1 MKIIEKSKMPDGTL
15 IQLED
20 WHDKNTKDY
29 NDLYGYVIGVYPVAK
44 NSGRLGWVK
53 SGERFRISI
62 SYNKFANYTD
72 EMVLNDFEAL
82 KNGEKTLSDLKDHFF
97 NNFKDQFY
105 LGIIDFEPWQPLQRM
120 PAGSLPAAVLWVEFT
135 PKIKNR
141 RLPG

>member
-1 MKIIEKSKMPDGTL
+1 MKIIEISAMPDGTE

-44 NSGRLGWVK
+44 NSGRFGWVK
-53 SGERFRISI
+53 SGGKFRISI
-62 SYNKFANYTD
+62 SYNKYANYTD
-72 EMVLNDFEAL
+72 EMVLSDFESL

-105 LGIIDFEPWQPLQRM
+105 LGIIDFEP
-120 PAGSLPAAVLWVEFT
+120 
-135 PKIKNR
+135 
-141 RLPG
+141 

>member
-1 MKIIEKSKMPDGTL
+1 MKIIEKSKMPDGTE

-20 WHDKNTKDY
+20 WHGKNTKDY

-82 KNGEKTLSDLKDHFF
+82 KNGKKTLSDLKDHFF

-105 LGIIDFEPWQPLQRM
+105 LGIIDFEP
-120 PAGSLPAAVLWVEFT
+120 
-135 PKIKNR
+135 
-141 RLPG
+141 

>member
-1 MKIIEKSKMPDGTL
+1 MKIIEILAMPDGTE

-29 NDLYGYVIGVYPVAK
+29 KDLYGYVIGVYPVAK

-53 SGERFRISI
+53 SGEKFRISI

-72 EMVLNDFEAL
+72 EMVLSDFEAL

-105 LGIIDFEPWQPLQRM
+105 LGIIDFEP
-120 PAGSLPAAVLWVEFT
+120 
-135 PKIKNR
+135 
-141 RLPG
+141 